1 MTHLGNPNSR
11 TGATAAE
18 VPQKS
23 QTDWKICA
31 SAFQRSG
38 AHLKRK
44 AAHSLKYSTFL
55 IKRLKQS
62 CVRLAYIAVG

>member
-11 TGATAAE
+11 TGDGATAAE

-44 AAHSLKYSTFL
+44 GAHSLKYSTFL
-55 IKRLKQS
+55 IKR
-62 CVRLAYIAVG
+62 RG